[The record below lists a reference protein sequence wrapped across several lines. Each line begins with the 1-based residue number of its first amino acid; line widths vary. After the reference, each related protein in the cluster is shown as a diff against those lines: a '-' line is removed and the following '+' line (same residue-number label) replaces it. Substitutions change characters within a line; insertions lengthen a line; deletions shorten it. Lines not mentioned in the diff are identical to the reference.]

1 MKMLSR
7 AALVAAPLAFASGMP
22 AAAETP
28 GWQIAVSGKDFLYN
42 TASRLVTT
50 KGVTAPGLTG
60 VSRSGGHEVRTFWTT
75 GGFGPTITFDGTLI
89 ADGQDTNAVARIT
102 GFRFDRSGDHV
113 YLQTGKGPAAKVELM
128 LNGEPVYEWP
138 RLSIV
143 SVLSFKQGNA
153 TVSVFDRDAQTT
165 RFVELSNLSRETDGG
180 ETIATSLGYVED
192 CAVLGSKVLDDGIAL
207 QLFCN
212 ATQGSDV
219 HFLSFETGQL
229 EPVMTG
235 EADSLFAFQLGREEG
250 AISVLSVDGNDNA
263 RRLFH
268 ALYGAVLKDLGEP
281 MSRASDGAG
290 KQSWSQSYRT
300 LTLARLYEVTKHPA
314 FAALTVGAMENT
326 LAQTNSNAGISGP
339 ANPACAWASRIYS
352 RDKATPISLL
362 INQAMIAGSLTNSC
376 SRLGEA
382 CGPDLSA
389 RVAETG
395 QCLVDAYEKDFDA
408 DEGLYRIPYG
418 VNFRYDGVVAP
429 WNWQARWAGFLDQFG
444 SATEQPALQTRA
456 LSLAGKFTAT
466 WQNAP
471 EGALWRYWT
480 PTYYRGWS
488 EADQV
493 SLYRP
498 RQKPDP
504 DGRYEDLNHAGI
516 SLLGLSEI
524 EGALNVEQRTQVTS
538 RLAYL
543 LEEGRFLA
551 RDLDGAG
558 PRSPRWRPGAGWDL
572 VASDEIRDLYA
583 HLLPGSVSSDQH
595 LAYAN
600 LFDPEDSFDL
610 RLSLSYC
617 KVGKCQVQQTW
628 TFTSVDDFLQ
638 GNPLFEITPLR

>member
-1 MKMLSR
+1 MKKTSR
-7 AALVAAPLAFASGMP
+7 AALVAAPLAFGLALP

-42 TASRLVTT
+42 TTSRLVTT

-60 VSRSGGHEVRTFWTT
+60 VSRSGGHEVMTFWAE
-75 GGFGPTITFDGTLI
+75 GGFGPTITFNGTVV
-89 ADGQDTNAVARIT
+89 ADGQDTDAVARIT
-102 GFRFDRSGDHV
+102 GFRFDHTGDHI
-113 YLQTGKGPAAKVELM
+113 YLRTGKGPTAKVELT
-128 LNGEPVYEWP
+128 LNGEAVYEWP

-143 SVLSFKQGNA
+143 SVLSFKEGSA
-153 TVSVFDRDAQTT
+153 IVSVFDRETQTT
-165 RFVELSNLSRETDGG
+165 GFFELANLTTSDDGSETVATPLGTVEG
-180 ETIATSLGYVED
+180 
-192 CAVLGSKVLDDGIAL
+192 CAVLGSKVLADGIAL
-207 QLFCN
+207 QLFCK
-212 ATQGSDV
+212 ASQGSDV

-229 EPVMTG
+229 EPVMVG
-235 EADSLFAFQLGREEG
+235 EADSLFAFQLGREKG
-250 AISVLSVDGNDNA
+250 AISVLSVDGSDNA

-268 ALYGAVLKDLGEP
+268 AIYGAVLKDLGEP

-300 LTLARLYEVTKHPA
+300 LTLARLYEVTRHPA

-326 LAQTNSNAGISGP
+326 LAQTNSNTGISGP
-339 ANPACAWASRIYS
+339 ANPPCAWASRIYS

-376 SRLGEA
+376 SRLGEK

-389 RVAETG
+389 RIEETG
-395 QCLVDAYEKDFDA
+395 QCLVDSYENDFDA

-418 VNFRYDGVVAP
+418 VEFRYDGVVAP
-429 WNWQARWAGFLDQFG
+429 WNWQARWAGFLHQFG
-444 SATEQPALQTRA
+444 TTSEQPALQARA

-466 WQNAP
+466 WQEATD
-471 EGALWRYWT
+471 GALWRYWT

-524 EGALNVEQRTQVTS
+524 DGVLSVGKRVQVTN
-538 RLAYL
+538 RLANL
-543 LEEGRFLA
+543 LTEEKFLA
-551 RDLDGAG
+551 RDMDGSG

-572 VASDEIRDLYA
+572 VASEEIKRLYA
-583 HLLPGSVSSDQH
+583 HMLPGSVSSDQH

-600 LFDPEDSFDL
+600 LFDPEDAFDL

-617 KVGKCQVQQTW
+617 QVGKCQEQQTRR
-628 TFTSVDDFLQ
+628 FTSVDDFLQ
-638 GNPLFEITPLR
+638 GNPLFEITPLQ

>member
-1 MKMLSR
+1 MKKTSR
-7 AALVAAPLAFASGMP
+7 AALVAAPLAFGLALP

-50 KGVTAPGLTG
+50 KGVTAPGLLG
-60 VSRSGGHEVRTFWTT
+60 VSRSGGHEVRTFWAE
-75 GGFGPTITFDGTLI
+75 GGFGPTITFDGTVV
-89 ADGQDTNAVARIT
+89 ADGQDTDAVARIT

-113 YLQTGKGPAAKVELM
+113 YLQTGKGPSATVELM
-128 LNGEPVYEWP
+128 LNGEAVYEWP

-143 SVLSFKQGNA
+143 SVLSFKEEKA
-153 TVSVFDRDAQTT
+153 IVSIFDRETQTT
-165 RFVELSNLSRETDGG
+165 VFFELSSLTNMTDEDG
-180 ETIATSLGYVED
+180 TFARSLGTVEG
-192 CAVLGSKVLDDGIAL
+192 CAVLGSKVLDHGIAL
-207 QLFCN
+207 QLFCS

-219 HFLSFETGQL
+219 QFLSFETGQL
-229 EPVMTG
+229 EPVMVG
-235 EADSLFAFQLGREEG
+235 EADSLFAFQLGREKG
-250 AISVLSVDGNDNA
+250 AISVLSVDGSDNA

-339 ANPACAWASRIYS
+339 ANPPCAWASRIYS

-376 SRLGEA
+376 SRLGEE

-389 RVAETG
+389 RIEETG
-395 QCLVDAYEKDFDA
+395 QCLVDSYEIDFDA

-418 VNFRYDGVVAP
+418 VEFRYDGVVAP
-429 WNWQARWAGFLDQFG
+429 WNWQARWAGFLHQLG
-444 SATEQPALQTRA
+444 TSSEQPALQTRA

-524 EGALNVEQRTQVTS
+524 EGALTVEERTQVAS
-538 RLAYL
+538 RLAHIL
-543 LEEGRFLA
+543 TEEKFLA

-572 VASDEIRDLYA
+572 VASDEIKGLYA

-600 LFDPEDSFDL
+600 LFNPEDAFD
-610 RLSLSYC
+610 LSLSFSYC
-617 KVGKCQVQQTW
+617 EVGGCQEQQTW
-628 TFTSVDDFLQ
+628 RFTSVDDFLQ
-638 GNPLFEITPLR
+638 GNPLFEITPLQ

>member
-22 AAAETP
+22 AAAQTP

-50 KGVTAPGLTG
+50 KGVSAPGLVG
-60 VSRSGGHEVRTFWTT
+60 VSRSGGHEVRTFWAE
-75 GGFGPTITFDGTLI
+75 GGFGPTITFDGTVV
-89 ADGQDTNAVARIT
+89 ADGQDIEAVARIT
-102 GFRFDRSGDHV
+102 GFRFDRTGDHI
-113 YLQTGKGPAAKVELM
+113 YLRTGKGPTAKVELT
-128 LNGEPVYEWP
+128 LNGEAVYEWP

-143 SVLSFKQGNA
+143 SVLSFKEGKA
-153 TVSVFDRDAQTT
+153 IVSIFDRETQTT
-165 RFVELSNLSRETDGG
+165 GFFELSSLTNVTDEDETF
-180 ETIATSLGYVED
+180 ARSLGTVEG
-192 CAVLGSKVLDDGIAL
+192 CAVLGSKVLDHGIAL
-207 QLFCN
+207 QLFCS

-219 HFLSFETGQL
+219 HLLSFETGQL
-229 EPVMTG
+229 EPVMVG
-235 EADSLFAFQLGREEG
+235 EADSLFGFQLGREKG
-250 AISVLSVDGNDNA
+250 AISVLSVDGSDNA

-300 LTLARLYEVTKHPA
+300 LTLARLFEVTKHPV

-339 ANPACAWASRIYS
+339 ANPSCAWASRIYS

-376 SRLGEA
+376 SRLGEK

-389 RVAETG
+389 RIEETG
-395 QCLVDAYEKDFDA
+395 QCLVDSYENDFDP

-418 VNFRYDGVVAP
+418 VEFRYDGVVAP
-429 WNWQARWAGFLDQFG
+429 WNWQARWAGFLHQFG
-444 SATEQPALQTRA
+444 TTSEQPALQARA

-524 EGALNVEQRTQVTS
+524 DEVLTLEERTQVTN
-538 RLAYL
+538 RLANL
-543 LEEGRFLA
+543 LTEEKFLA
-551 RDLDGAG
+551 RDMDGAG

-572 VASDEIRDLYA
+572 AASDEIKRLYA

-600 LFDPEDSFDL
+600 LFNPEDAFDL
-610 RLSLSYC
+610 RLSFSYC
-617 KVGKCQVQQTW
+617 QAGNCQEQQTW
-628 TFTSVDDFLQ
+628 RFTSVDDFLRR
-638 GNPLFEITPLR
+638 NPLFEIIPLQ